1 MASAGGGDGG
11 TNSLEEFVTSEIRR
25 QTELGGS
32 GNNADDNEPASGAG
46 GQAEVPP
53 PPPPGIVLCL
63 LSLSTF
69 TEPSNQRA
77 VLTARHIPY
86 RALLAGG
93 FSAVY
98 RAGVEFRAAREFLLP
113 FTRHRKIQPLRFL
126 AGFLGQCSL
135 SLRTLRVLT
144 RP

>member
-53 PPPPGIVLCL
+53 PPPPGICVV
-63 LSLSTF
+63 SLVRTF